1 MKQYKFRVC
10 AVNEE
15 GESDPCTMKDFITA
29 KDPFGEPGP
38 PIDLEIVDWDQESV
52 DLKWKRPLDDSG
64 SEITGFLIEKKD
76 KSGNWTRAHEA
87 LGSFLKCAVLNLT
100 EGETCE
106 FRVGA
111 INAGGQ
117 SKPSNEAGPV
127 TCRARNVPPRID
139 RTNLN
144 EVRCKA
150 GESFT
155 FDVNVSGKP
164 APNKK
169 WLINSEEISVTEKMK
184 ITTTSYD
191 TKLIVRAAT
200 RKEREIMTITAQ
212 NINGRDSADVK
223 VTNLDVLPLV
233 HSESRT

>member
-1 MKQYKFRVC
+1 MR
-10 AVNEE
+10 
-15 GESDPCTMKDFITA
+15 
-29 KDPFGEPGP
+29 
-38 PIDLEIVDWDQESV
+38 
-52 DLKWKRPLDDSG
+52 
-64 SEITGFLIEKKD
+64 
-76 KSGNWTRAHEA
+76 
-87 LGSFLKCAVLNLT
+87 
-100 EGETCE
+100 
-106 FRVGA
+106 A

-127 TCRARNVPPRID
+127 ICNSRNVPPRIN

-164 APNKK
+164 APNEK

-200 RKEREIMTITAQ
+200 RKEREIMTTTAKD
-212 NINGRDSADVK
+212 INGRDSAIVK
-223 VTNLDVLPLV
+223 VTVLDVLPLV
-233 HSESRT
+233 LSESRT